1 VAAVEVVVVAV
12 KALDLE
18 AGQAMEAEAEAEAEG
33 EEEEEVVVGVGVE
46 DPALAQ
52 VMVAGLVMGRDM
64 EEGKTKCRFLFFDQ
78 H

>member
-12 KALDLE
+12 KVLDLE
-18 AGQAMEAEAEAEAEG
+18 VGQAMEAEAEG